1 MTLQLGYKGE
11 RIDILLVQGADF
23 GPHIATMFNPD
34 ESLVNLTGCTIR
46 GGIAKSTQSPV
57 LLQIDVQIT
66 DPQNGE
72 YQFGLGHLATA
83 SLAAGRTED
92 APESQYIWQLELI
105 DNAGQ
110 IFPLYFGTVKVF
122 RGLIL

>member
-46 GGIAKSTQSPV
+46 GGIAKSTQSP
-57 LLQIDVQIT
+57 LLLPIEVDIT
-66 DPQNGE
+66 APENGE

-83 SLAAGRTED
+83 LLPAGRTEES
-92 APESQYIWQLELI
+92 PESQYLWQLELV

-110 IFPLYFGTVKVF
+110 IFPLFWGTVKVF